1 MIPSPWGIWL
11 IMMKKLTGATPALGP
26 YSAGVSTGSLVFV
39 SGQIPTDAQG
49 NLPEGI
55 EAQAEQSIRN
65 VQAVLEN
72 AGSDLRHVVKTTV
85 FLRDMDDFAAVNEV
99 YAEYFD
105 GEVKPAR
112 SCVQAAKL
120 PKDMPLEIE
129 AIALRVR

>member
-1 MIPSPWGIWL
+1 MEL
-11 IMMKKLTGATPALGP
+11 KKLEGATPALGP
-26 YSAGVSTGSLVFV
+26 YSAGVSVGDLIFV
-39 SGQIPTDAQG
+39 SGQIPTDANG
-49 NLPEGI
+49 ALPEGI
-55 EAQAEQSIRN
+55 EAQTRQSIEN
-65 VQAVLEN
+65 VRTVLEN

-85 FLRDMDDFAAVNEV
+85 FLKNMDDFAAVNAI

-129 AIALRVR
+129 AIAVRVK

>member
-1 MIPSPWGIWL
+1 MEL
-11 IMMKKLTGATPALGP
+11 EKLEGATPALGP
-26 YSAGVSTGSLVFV
+26 YSAGVRVGDLIFV
-39 SGQIPTDAQG
+39 SGQIPTDAAG
-49 NLPEGI
+49 SLPEGI
-55 EAQAEQSIRN
+55 EAQARQSILN
-65 VQAVLEN
+65 VKTVLEN

-85 FLRDMDDFAAVNEV
+85 FLKNMDDFAAVNAV

-129 AIALRVR
+129 AIAVRIR

>member
-1 MIPSPWGIWL
+1 M
-11 IMMKKLTGATPALGP
+11 
-26 YSAGVSTGSLVFV
+26 FV

-55 EAQAEQSIRN
+55 EAQTRQSIMN
-65 VQAVLEN
+65 VKTVLE
-72 AGSDLRHVVKTTV
+72 AGGSDLQHVVKTTV
-85 FLRDMDDFAAVNEV
+85 FLRDMADFAVVNEI
-99 YAEYFD
+99 YAQYFD

-129 AIALRVR
+129 AIGLVVR

>member
-1 MIPSPWGIWL
+1 MEL
-11 IMMKKLTGATPALGP
+11 EKLEGATPALGP
-26 YSAGVSTGSLVFV
+26 YSAGVRVGDLIFV
-39 SGQIPTDAQG
+39 SGQIPTDAAG
-49 NLPEGI
+49 SLPEGI
-55 EAQAEQSIRN
+55 EAQTRQSILN
-65 VQAVLEN
+65 VKTVLEN

-85 FLRDMDDFAAVNEV
+85 FLKNMDDFAAVNAV

-129 AIALRVR
+129 AIAVKVS

>member
-1 MIPSPWGIWL
+1 MEL
-11 IMMKKLTGATPALGP
+11 KKLEGATPALGP
-26 YSAGVSTGSLVFV
+26 YSAGVSVGDLIFV
-39 SGQIPTDAQG
+39 SGQIPTDANG
-49 NLPEGI
+49 ALPEGI
-55 EAQAEQSIRN
+55 EAQTRQSIEN
-65 VQAVLEN
+65 VRTVLEN

-85 FLRDMDDFAAVNEV
+85 FLKNMDDFAAVNAI

-129 AIALRVR
+129 AIAVKVK